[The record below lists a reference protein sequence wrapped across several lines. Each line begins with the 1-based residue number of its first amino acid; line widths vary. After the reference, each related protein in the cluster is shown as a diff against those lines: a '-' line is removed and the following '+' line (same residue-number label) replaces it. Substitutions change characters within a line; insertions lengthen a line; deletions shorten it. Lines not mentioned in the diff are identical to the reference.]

1 MIINFVGLFGQS
13 GSGEVSDET
22 HIARSMEELGHT
34 VRRIPRDEWR
44 EYCNEGY
51 PKGKYPNIPDE
62 FHADFSL
69 FAKWHHFNNGVYIRH
84 MKILNPKK
92 PVFYWVWDSVDL
104 GVAWHR
110 DMAVEADLYLSGE
123 LGRAS
128 EFNDLNIRFYYFQFD
143 VVDGD
148 MAQFN
153 SMKKKYDVVYL
164 GSCDNQNGRIDLLK
178 EINKSVPIQCFGHDY
193 QEWQKQGFIAN
204 SAVYGN
210 DANKIIGESKIV
222 LGTSCDPH
230 LYGYWSNR
238 VGRVLYGGGKLL
250 QQYTPGMENF
260 LHDWVEYYSSPQ
272 EAIDKIQDLL
282 SGQYKSRGIYDK
294 QMWTSRQ
301 KVKDLLI
308 MAERYLEED
317 NGKDWL
323 LPERPGEKKLL
334 FEIHI

>member
-34 VRRIPRDEWR
+34 VYCVPRDIWR
-44 EYCNEGY
+44 EVCNGEMNSIWVKQLPVGKADINIIAKW
-51 PKGKYPNIPDE
+51 PHFEDGKYI
-62 FHADFSL
+62 S
-69 FAKWHHFNNGVYIRH
+69 
-84 MKILNPKK
+84 ILRSYSNA
-92 PVFYWVWDSVDL
+92 PVLYWCWDSVDL
-104 GVAWHR
+104 GIEWHR
-110 DMAVEADLYLSGE
+110 KMAEEADLYLSGE

-128 EFNDLNIRFYYFQFD
+128 EFNNLNIRFYYFQFD

-323 LPERPGEKKLL
+323 LS
-334 FEIHI
+334 